1 MSMKRKDV
9 LIFMGSH
16 RSNANTAYIASSI
29 GEKLEARGVGYTF
42 YDINRLKI
50 EHCIDCAYCK
60 ENWGECVHDDDMN
73 GIYDDMKHAKIVL
86 FASPVYFNGVSSKLK
101 TLVDRC
107 QMIFLCDFE
116 HKRPFVDNVDA
127 SEKKGYIVS
136 IGGARVYENQFVGN
150 ELSLGLVFTNLRMT
164 LARHLTYDG
173 TDRMAVWDNPRVEVD
188 IQMLVEEISRE
199 VMAHE

>member
-1 MSMKRKDV
+1 MKHKDV

-16 RSNANTAYIASSI
+16 RSDANTAYFASSI
-29 GEKLEARGVGYTF
+29 AKKLEACGVEHVF

-60 ENWGECVHDDDMN
+60 DNWGKCVHDDDMN
-73 GIYDDMKHAKIVL
+73 KIYDEMKHAKIVL

-107 QMIFLCDFE
+107 QMIFLCDFA
-116 HKRPFVDNVDA
+116 HKKPFVDNVDA

-136 IGGARVYENQFVGN
+136 VGGARAYENQFVGN
-150 ELSLGLVFTNLRMT
+150 ALSLGLVFDNLRMK
-164 LARHLTYDG
+164 LKRHLTYDG
-173 TDRMAVWDNPRVEVD
+173 TDQIALWDNPKVDID
-188 IQMLVEEISRE
+188 IQMLIEEISRE
-199 VMAHE
+199 VMVHE